1 MANSQ
6 IKKNFFTLSSKGK
19 ATPSKITLINTM
31 YDSQKQ

>member
-6 IKKNFFTLSSKGK
+6 IKKNFFTLSMGK
-19 ATPSKITLINTM
+19 ATPSKITLVNTM